1 MTRATSAL
9 VLVAVITAAG
19 TGGYWASEKDLPTA
33 VIAMFS
39 ETAKAETSVNVAATG
54 PVIYYRHPD
63 GLAEYS
69 GNPIKTPD
77 GRPFRPVLAS
87 EDVSFDAAKPEDRK
101 TPEKPEKPGARKV
114 LYYRNPMGLPDTS
127 PVPKKDGMGMDYLP
141 VYDGEETN
149 DGSVTI
155 SAGRQQL
162 SGVKTALAQMG
173 TIVRPVQLPGTV
185 KLDERR
191 ISVLS
196 TRTEAF
202 VESVANV
209 TTGDVIAEGQPLVSL
224 YAREIT
230 TAGIQYVNDLDAA
243 TANSTGGGR
252 VRLENL
258 GVPEKAITDI
268 RNTRKVPTSIT
279 LTAPRRGVV
288 LERAAV
294 EGMMAA
300 PGAVLFRIADTSHV
314 WVIADVP
321 EYELEAVRK
330 GAQATIKIRSL
341 PEKEFKGKV
350 DLIYPEI
357 QSQTRTASIRIEL
370 PNPDGLLFANMY
382 ADVEIALGKGNQVVT
397 VPDSAVIDSGDRQI
411 VIIDKGDGKFDPRK
425 VKVGTRGDGMAEIS
439 EGISAGDKVVVSANF
454 LIDAESNLKSALNAL
469 APSEAKP

>member
-1 MTRATSAL
+1 MTRLTSAL

-19 TGGYWASEKDLPTA
+19 TGSFCGRARRTCPRLSLQCFRKPPKPKPPSTWPLQVRSSITA
-33 VIAMFS
+33 IPMDWRNIPA
-39 ETAKAETSVNVAATG
+39 
-54 PVIYYRHPD
+54 IR
-63 GLAEYS
+63 LRR
-69 GNPIKTPD
+69 PD

-87 EDVSFDAAKPEDRK
+87 EDVSFDAAKPEDPK

-127 PVPKKDGMGMDYLP
+127 PVPKKDGMGMDYRP

-243 TANSTGGGR
+243 AANSTGGGR

-300 PGAVLFRIADTSHV
+300 PGAVLFRIGDTSHV

-357 QSQTRTASIRIEL
+357 QSQSRTASIRIEL

-397 VPDSAVIDSGDRQI
+397 VPDSAVIDSGI
-411 VIIDKGDGKFDPRK
+411 VRSSSSTKATANSSRARSRSACA
-425 VKVGTRGDGMAEIS
+425 VMAC
-439 EGISAGDKVVVSANF
+439 GNQRR
-454 LIDAESNLKSALNAL
+454 NQ
-469 APSEAKP
+469 